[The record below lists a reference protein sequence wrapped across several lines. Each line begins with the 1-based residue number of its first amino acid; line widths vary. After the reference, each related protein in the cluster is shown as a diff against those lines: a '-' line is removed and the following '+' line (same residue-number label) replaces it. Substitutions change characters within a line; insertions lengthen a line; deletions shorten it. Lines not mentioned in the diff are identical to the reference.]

1 MNYFLLKIA
10 TIYAYNKSGT
20 IKMSDYKLILIKN
33 VIFIFVIQS
42 KGGVE
47 VFIHF
52 SGKHIMYN
60 FIRKETS

>member
-42 KGGVE
+42 KGE
-47 VFIHF
+47 WKYSFIF
-52 SGKHIMYN
+52 LENELCTIL
-60 FIRKETS
+60 